1 MHGIESE
8 KLVIND
14 EVQYIIPFVG
24 RETPWWNG
32 LTNRNIYTGENF
44 KMVPTVINDRD
55 ITLEDIRRNTNVAN
69 IVVAKNP
76 YFLPIQKI
84 FNPHNNEI
92 SYLAS
97 EDVFYLDRTDTQKVL
112 NPSVSN
118 IYEVIQHEEVLNR
131 AEKLRDSFPDKL
143 RYYSSGVLFNGRIFW
158 VQLEQKIES
167 VVEGDD
173 LLLTLMFL
181 SNHKGSNAIYSTIT
195 RVVCDNTLKMSLSN
209 FNQRYLINHKGDT
222 TQSYNNL
229 LESFDVEDFSFK
241 ETIQMYQYWNSLDLN
256 SSEIVELVRYSLDLE
271 DVEHY
276 ESNYLFRETMRLIE
290 EQKGKELLKGKY
302 TAYRVFNALTE
313 ASHFV
318 RGSSKIYES
327 IFGKVNDFSKRF
339 LKAVRNK

>member
-1 MHGIESE
+1 MHGIEQE
-8 KLVIND
+8 RVVLGDGTV
-14 EVQYIIPFVG
+14 EYIIPFVG

-32 LTNRNIYTGENF
+32 LTNQNIYTGEKF
-44 KMVPTVINDRD
+44 KMVPTVTDT
-55 ITLEDIRRNTNVAN
+55 ITIEDILSNTNVAN
-69 IVVAKNP
+69 IVVSKNP
-76 YFLPIQKI
+76 YYLPT
-84 FNPHNNEI
+84 ED
-92 SYLAS
+92 SYQPS
-97 EDVFYLDRTDTQKVL
+97 EEVFYLARTDTQKVL
-112 NPSVSN
+112 NPSVST
-118 IYEVIQHEEVLNR
+118 IYEVIQHKEVLDR

-158 VQLEQKIES
+158 VQLEQKVES

-173 LLLTLMFL
+173 LLLTLIFL

-222 TQSYNNL
+222 TKNYDNL
-229 LESFDVEDFSFK
+229 LDSFDVEDFKFK
-241 ETIQMYQYWNSLDLN
+241 ETVEMYQYWNSLDLKSN
-256 SSEIVELVRYSLDLE
+256 EIVELVRYSLDLE

-276 ESNYLFRETMRLIE
+276 ESNYLFRESMRLIE
-290 EQKGKELLKGKY
+290 EQKGSNLLKGKY

-313 ASHFV
+313 ASHYL

-339 LKAVRNK
+339 LKGIRNR

>member
-1 MHGIESE
+1 MHGIEVE
-8 KLVIND
+8 KLVVND
-14 EVQYIIPFVG
+14 SIEYIIPFIG
-24 RETPWWNG
+24 KETPWWNG
-32 LTNRNIYTGENF
+32 LTNRNIYIGENF
-44 KMVPTVINDRD
+44 KMIPTVKDY
-55 ITLEDIRRNTNVAN
+55 ITVEDIRSNTNVAN
-69 IVVAKNP
+69 IVVSKNP
-76 YFLPIQKI
+76 YFIPIEKI
-84 FNPHNNEI
+84 INPHNEEV

-97 EDVFYLDRTDTQKVL
+97 EDVFYLARTDTQKVL

-118 IYEVIQHEEVLNR
+118 IYEIIQHEEVLNR

-158 VQLEQKIES
+158 VQLEQKVEA

-181 SNHKGSNAIYSTIT
+181 SNHRGSNTIYSTIT

-222 TQSYNNL
+222 TQSYDNL
-229 LESFDVEDFSFK
+229 LDSFDVEDFQFK
-241 ETIQMYQYWNSLDLN
+241 ETVEMYQYWNTLDLKSN
-256 SSEIVELVRYSLDLE
+256 EIVELVRYSLDLE

-276 ESNYLFRETMRLIE
+276 ESNYLFRESMRLIE
-290 EQKGKELLKGKY
+290 EQKGANLLNGKY

-318 RGSSKIYES
+318 KGSKIYES
-327 IFGKVNDFSKRF
+327 IFGRVNDFSKRF
-339 LKAVRNK
+339 LRAIRLK

>member
-1 MHGIESE
+1 MHGIEIE
-8 KLVIND
+8 KLVVSD
-14 EVQYIIPFVG
+14 SVEYIIPFVG
-24 RETPWWNG
+24 REVPWWNG
-32 LTNRNIYTGENF
+32 LTNSNIYTGESF
-44 KMVPTVINDRD
+44 KMVPTVIDN
-55 ITLEDIRRNTNVAN
+55 ITVEDIKCNTNVAN
-69 IVVAKNP
+69 IVVSKKP
-76 YFLPIQKI
+76 YYLPT
-84 FNPHNNEI
+84 EY
-92 SYLAS
+92 SYEPS
-97 EDVFYLDRTDTQKVL
+97 EDVFYLARVDTNKVF
-112 NPSVSN
+112 NPSVSTV
-118 IYEVIQHEEVLNR
+118 YEVIQHEDVLNR
-131 AEKLRDSFPDKL
+131 AEKLRESFPDKL

-167 VVEGDD
+167 VIEGDD

-241 ETIQMYQYWNSLDLN
+241 ETVEMYQYWNTIDLKSN
-256 SSEIVELVRYSLDLE
+256 EIVELVRYSLDLE

-276 ESNYLFRETMRLIE
+276 TSNYLFKESMRLIE
-290 EQKGKELLKGKY
+290 EQKGSELLNGKY

-318 RGSSKIYES
+318 KGSSKIYES
-327 IFGKVNDFSKRF
+327 IFGRVNDFSNRF
-339 LKAVRNK
+339 LKAIRLK

>member
-1 MHGIESE
+1 MHGIEIE
-8 KLVIND
+8 KLVVND
-14 EVQYIIPFVG
+14 TVEYLIPFVG
-24 RETPWWNG
+24 REVPWWNG
-32 LTNRNIYTGENF
+32 LTNSNIYTGESF
-44 KMVPTVINDRD
+44 KMVPTVIDN
-55 ITLEDIRRNTNVAN
+55 ITVEDIRSNTNVAN
-69 IVVAKNP
+69 IVVSKNP
-76 YFLPIQKI
+76 YYLPT
-84 FNPHNNEI
+84 EY
-92 SYLAS
+92 SYEPS
-97 EDVFYLDRTDTQKVL
+97 EDVFYLARVDTNKVL
-112 NPSVSN
+112 NPSVST

-131 AEKLRDSFPDKL
+131 AEKLRESFPDKL

-209 FNQRYLINHKGDT
+209 FNQRYLINHKGNT

-241 ETIQMYQYWNSLDLN
+241 ETVEMYQYWNTLDMR
-256 SSEIVELVRYSLDLE
+256 SKEIVELVRYSLDLE

-276 ESNYLFRETMRLIE
+276 ESNYLCRETMRLIE
-290 EQKGKELLKGKY
+290 EQKGASLLDGKY

-318 RGSSKIYES
+318 KGSNKIYES
-327 IFGKVNDFSKRF
+327 IFGRVNDFSNRF
-339 LKAVRNK
+339 LKAIRLK